1 MKRWDENEG
10 EKRREPFS
18 FFLFVRHNLAFTLR
32 RRTVCRSLF
41 RTGFHL
47 LLFSLFP
54 DFPLTLT
61 ALLPRFQS
69 RARRRSPFLSV
80 SLPSKRQGEQY
91 LSCLHRRQ
99 ADSTHETK
107 ERKTVHKVRHRE
119 TCVTYTTS
127 AKKSQAR
134 EEERHERIRETK
146 KKRFLSLC
154 FLSLLS
160 WKECNQCNAISQL
173 GYERV
178 HHLTI
183 AR

>member
-107 ERKTVHKVRHRE
+107 ERKTVHKVRHRQKLVSHTQLQQKRVRQE
-119 TCVTYTTS
+119 
-127 AKKSQAR
+127 
-134 EEERHERIRETK
+134 
-146 KKRFLSLC
+146 KKRDTRESEKRRRRDSFPSVSCLS
-154 FLSLLS
+154 FHGR
-160 WKECNQCNAISQL
+160 NAINVMQ
-173 GYERV
+173 
-178 HHLTI
+178 
-183 AR
+183 